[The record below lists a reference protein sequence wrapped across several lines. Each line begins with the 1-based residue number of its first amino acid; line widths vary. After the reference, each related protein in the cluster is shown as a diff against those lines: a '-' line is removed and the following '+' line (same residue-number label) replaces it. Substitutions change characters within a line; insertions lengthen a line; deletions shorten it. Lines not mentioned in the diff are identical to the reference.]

1 MVVEL
6 TTETTEPWIC
16 PYRNRA
22 RAADPSIQGFNDLR
36 FNRALLEA
44 GCDARLN
51 QLRETLLDD
60 LGRMAPCL
68 HNAKE

>member
-6 TTETTEPWIC
+6 TTETTGPWIC

-44 GCDARLN
+44 G
-51 QLRETLLDD
+51 
-60 LGRMAPCL
+60 
-68 HNAKE
+68 